1 MNRSQM
7 KYHQNGCSEP
17 LSLLAQMF
25 FEQYI
30 DELEQGD
37 SYYFTIPRSQ

>member
-7 KYHQNGCSEP
+7 KYDQNGCSEP

-30 DELEQGD
+30 DEQEQGD
-37 SYYFTIPRSQ
+37 SCFFTILRLQ